1 MVKALL
7 VKENF
12 DAQIE
17 YVVTLPILIC
27 SCLSMFGQKMSSPRH
42 AVDSS
47 K

>member
-1 MVKALL
+1 MAKALL

-27 SCLSMFGQKMSSPRH
+27 SCLVCLGKKCLRLDTP
-42 AVDSS
+42 
-47 K
+47 